1 MHGGGHPRKVT
12 LLVVVPNPA
21 VIPPTMS
28 VNLSTVVVSVLP
40 KVLNALLIKL
50 NVLMKLV
57 VITSTLVTQMVTTKK
72 LKPVILVVMVL
83 LVKLFVLLERLN
95 AMIQNSKFVLPM
107 ALLGRAS
114 HAPMAVKQF

>member
-1 MHGGGHPRKVT
+1 
-12 LLVVVPNPA
+12 
-21 VIPPTMS
+21 MS

-50 NVLMKLV
+50 NMLMKLV
-57 VITSTLVTQMVTTKK
+57 VITSTLVTQTVTTKK

-95 AMIQNSKFVLPM
+95 AMIQNSKSVPPM
-107 ALLGRAS
+107 ALPGRDS
-114 HAPMAVKQF
+114 HAPMVVKQF